1 MIALHCS
8 VFDGK
13 PVLWSEGREPGDLLV
28 LRRALKAIGMT
39 VTIRKTRVQEFVAWL
54 PHRGEV
60 RVPSSPLLGEVPDER
75 LKSSLK
81 PLTITALPLDVS
93 LCNAFFSCVR
103 GGSIAGSGVLFGPS
117 VYWALQLFETALH
130 LVSNERYLPSIV
142 RGKLQW
148 EGRWVPYPENSVA
161 SRLDTLASTVP
172 HVSRCLS
179 LAGKARPSTPVKEVQ
194 AELLLGLVDSLVRSS
209 IPNMISRKVRNPVT
223 LHDAWM
229 QSLIGALPEIIR
241 ERKQEVEVFSRELA
255 VWRRPLDVYDASPF
269 NFCVRLSDPVEKG
282 KKDIWQ
288 LSYLLQLKSDPSLL
302 LEVGELWNP
311 ESQASAV
318 ARSFGADYMEFMY
331 MALGQVA
338 ALYPA
343 ISEGLKKKN
352 PGGLKLDTE
361 GAYGFLSVYAIMLRG
376 AGFVVMLPSWWVGK
390 GPQHRMGIKVRVK
403 APAMKS
409 SGNAMGLNALLA
421 CDYAASLG
429 SDEIDLD
436 ELKRLAGLK
445 MPLVRVRGQW
455 RQLDHRELAAAVGFL
470 EKQRS
475 GELTVRDILATE
487 YGAGLPDASLAVQ
500 TVDADGWMKEL
511 LEKLKGESRFE
522 LLSQPDE
529 FHGKLR
535 EYQVKG
541 YSWLAFLR
549 SWGLGACLADDMGL
563 GKTVQTL
570 ALLQEERNKGEKR
583 PVLLICPTSVV
594 NNWRKEAL
602 QFTPDLPVHVHHGAD
617 RLKTTAFKKAAK
629 SSALVI
635 SSYGLLFRDLAS
647 LSKQEWAG
655 VILDEAQNI
664 KNPETKQAKAARAL
678 HSDYRIALTGTPVE
692 NHVGDL
698 WALMD
703 FLNPGFLGTR
713 SFFRERFF
721 NPIQLY
727 GDSAASDRLK
737 TMTAPFILRRLKTD
751 RSIISDLPDKIEMKQ
766 YCTLTK
772 EQASLYKAVV
782 DDLQE
787 KIEMAEGIDRR
798 GLVLALLVKLK
809 QVCNHPVQFLGDNS
823 SVENR
828 SGKVQRLTELLGEI
842 RESGERA
849 LVFTQFM
856 EMGKLLQSYLQE
868 LYGEEV
874 FFLHGSLTRKRR
886 DELIESFQTGDH
898 APRIFILSLKAG
910 GSGLNLTRAS
920 HVIHYDRWWN
930 PAVENQATDRAFRIG
945 QKHNVEVHK
954 FITAGTLEERIDEM
968 IERKT
973 TVSGKVLGK
982 GEQWLTELSNSDLKK
997 LIMLGREA
1005 TGE

>member
-8 VFDGK
+8 VLDGQ
-13 PVLWSEGREPGDLLV
+13 PVLWSEGAVPGDIRE

-39 VTIRKTRVQEFVAWL
+39 NSIRKPMLRELLAWL
-54 PHRGEV
+54 PHRGEE
-60 RVPSSPLLGEVPDER
+60 RVPSSPLLGDEPDKR
-75 LKSSLK
+75 LKPSLK
-81 PLTITALPLDVS
+81 PLPITALPLDLS
-93 LCNAFFSCVR
+93 LCFAFFACVR
-103 GGSIAGSGVLFGPS
+103 EGSIPGSGVLFGPS
-117 VYWALQLFETALH
+117 VLWNMQLFETAAH
-130 LVSNERYLPSIV
+130 LVSTECYLPSLV
-142 RGKLQW
+142 RGRSQW
-148 EGRWVPYPENSVA
+148 EGRWVPYPDHAVT
-161 SRLDTLASTVP
+161 SRLDTLSATMPPVCRAVSEARKRPPGASGTE
-172 HVSRCLS
+172 L
-179 LAGKARPSTPVKEVQ
+179 Q
-194 AELLLGLVDSLVRSS
+194 AELLQALVDGLVRF
-209 IPNMISRKVRNPVT
+209 PFAPASRKAATPLT
-223 LHDAWM
+223 IHDAWM
-229 QSLIGALPEIIR
+229 QSLSGTIAEINWERKPEI
-241 ERKQEVEVFSRELA
+241 EAFARELA
-255 VWRRPLDVYDASPF
+255 AWRRPLDVYATSPF
-269 NFCVRLSDPVEKG
+269 NFCVRLAEPAPKA
-282 KKDIWQ
+282 KKEVWQ
-288 LSYLLQLKSDPSLL
+288 LSWLLQLKSDPSLL

-311 ESQASAV
+311 ESEASEQ
-318 ARSFGADYMEFMY
+318 ARSYGADYREFMF
-331 MALGQVA
+331 MALGQAA

-343 ISEGLKKKN
+343 ISSGMKQKK

-361 GAYGFLSVYAIMLRG
+361 GAFSFLSDYAAILRG

-390 GPQHRMGIKVRVK
+390 GPLHRMALKAHVK
-403 APAMKS
+403 SPAMKPG
-409 SGNAMGLNALLA
+409 SGGMRLDALLS
-421 CDYAASLG
+421 CDFAASLG
-429 SDEIDLD
+429 SDEIDLE
-436 ELKRLAGLK
+436 ELRRLAGLK

-455 RQLDHRELAAAVGFL
+455 RQLDQRELAAAVGFL

-475 GELTVRDILATE
+475 GEVTARDILATAFGTGSTGTALE
-487 YGAGLPDASLAVQ
+487 VQ
-500 TVDADGWMKEL
+500 AVDADGWMQEL

-522 LLSQPDE
+522 LLSQPDC

-570 ALLQEERNKGEKR
+570 ALLQEERNRGEKR

-594 NNWRKEAL
+594 NNWRKESE
-602 QFTPDLPVHVHHGAD
+602 QFTPDLPVLVHHGAD
-617 RLKTTAFKKAAK
+617 RLKTAGFRNAANA
-629 SSALVI
+629 SALVI
-635 SSYGLLFRDLAS
+635 SSYGLLLRDAES
-647 LSKQEWAG
+647 LSKLEWAG

-678 HSDYRIALTGTPVE
+678 RSDYRIALTGTPVE

-703 FLNPGFLGTR
+703 FLNPGFLG
-713 SFFRERFF
+713 SQAQFKERFF
-721 NPIQLY
+721 NPIQWY
-727 GDSAASDRLK
+727 GDSAASERLK

-751 RSIISDLPDKIEMKQ
+751 KSIISDLPDKIEMKQ
-766 YCTLTK
+766 YCTLTR

-782 DDLQE
+782 DELQE

-798 GLVLALLVKLK
+798 GLILALLVKLK
-809 QVCNHPVQFLGDNS
+809 QVCNHPAQFLGDNS
-823 SVENR
+823 AVENR

-842 RESGERA
+842 RESGERT

-856 EMGKLLQSYLQE
+856 EMGKLLQRYLQE

-874 FFLHGSLTRKRR
+874 FFLHGSLTRKKR
-886 DELIESFQTGDH
+886 DELIEAFQNGDH

-910 GSGLNLTRAS
+910 GSGLNLTRAN
-920 HVIHYDRWWN
+920 HVVHYDRWWN

-968 IERKT
+968 IESKT
-973 TVSGKVLGK
+973 AVSGSVLGK